1 MELPTVNNKK
11 ENSEIKKRLKVEE
24 VEKKK
29 RKKENDSY
37 RKPFICCNKKLRW
50 KSGLSEAPPHKNNAI
65 HTKNVILKEKKKK
78 CDIKIGACHV

>member
-29 RKKENDSY
+29 RK
-37 RKPFICCNKKLRW
+37 W
-50 KSGLSEAPPHKNNAI
+50 
-65 HTKNVILKEKKKK
+65 
-78 CDIKIGACHV
+78 

>member
-29 RKKENDSY
+29 RK
-37 RKPFICCNKKLRW
+37 
-50 KSGLSEAPPHKNNAI
+50 
-65 HTKNVILKEKKKK
+65 
-78 CDIKIGACHV
+78 